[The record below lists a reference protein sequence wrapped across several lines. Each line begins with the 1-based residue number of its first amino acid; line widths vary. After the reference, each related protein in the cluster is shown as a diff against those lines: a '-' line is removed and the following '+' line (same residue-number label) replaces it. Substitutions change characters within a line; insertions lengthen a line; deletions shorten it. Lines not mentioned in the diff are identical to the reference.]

1 MKKVLE
7 RLGHLHKD
15 SRLFLYFCI
24 FALVFSVLTIVLYGE
39 MADIE
44 NGLLMS
50 VLSFGGLIF
59 GSKIICFSLV
69 IRDTYQQK
77 INNSIFLINF
87 LVLLESLMI
96 PFLITLL
103 VIINKYNFLG
113 MIFFIGVPILCI
125 FSLLQRKADLLEIE
139 NIKEEKL

>member
-1 MKKVLE
+1 
-7 RLGHLHKD
+7 
-15 SRLFLYFCI
+15 
-24 FALVFSVLTIVLYGE
+24 

-103 VIINKYNFLG
+103 VIVNKYSFLG
-113 MIFFIGVPILCI
+113 MMFFIGVPILCI

>member
-24 FALVFSVLTIVLYGE
+24 FALVFSALTMVLYGE
-39 MADIE
+39 IADVE

-96 PFLITLL
+96 TFLITLL
-103 VIINKYNFLG
+103 VIVNKYGLLG
-113 MIFFIGVPILCI
+113 MMFFIGVPILCI

>member
-103 VIINKYNFLG
+103 VIVNKYNFLG
-113 MIFFIGVPILCI
+113 MMFFIGVPISCI

>member
-1 MKKVLE
+1 MKKVFE

-24 FALVFSVLTIVLYGE
+24 FALIFSSLTIVLYGE
-39 MADIE
+39 IADVE

-50 VLSFGGLIF
+50 ILSFGGLIF

-69 IRDTYQQK
+69 IRNTYQQK

-103 VIINKYNFLG
+103 VIVNKYSFLG
-113 MIFFIGVPILCI
+113 MTFFIGVPILCI

>member
-7 RLGHLHKD
+7 RLGHLYKD

-24 FALVFSVLTIVLYGE
+24 FALVFSSLTIILYGE

-44 NGLLMS
+44 NGFLMS

-103 VIINKYNFLG
+103 VIVNKYSFLG
-113 MIFFIGVPILCI
+113 MMFFIGVPILCI